1 MPMDTY
7 SQIVIENYC
16 MTHKMQKTTFLRKM
30 LKYAEN
36 MEMPDDAEMM
46 RLAKYIEQ
54 ERDDELREALKRVP
68 VSVTEQMQHS
78 SQIPDVK

>member
-1 MPMDTY
+1 MDTY

-16 MTHKMQKTTFLRKM
+16 MTHKTKKASFFRKM

-36 MEMPDDAEMM
+36 MDMPDDVEMM

-54 ERDDELREALKRVP
+54 ERDEELREALKNL
-68 VSVTEQMQHS
+68 
-78 SQIPDVK
+78 DDYLCL

>member
-1 MPMDTY
+1 MDTY

-16 MTHKMQKTTFLRKM
+16 MTHKTKKASFFRKM

-36 MEMPDDAEMM
+36 MDMPDDAEMM

-54 ERDDELREALKRVP
+54 ERDEELREALEDLD
-68 VSVTEQMQHS
+68 TYLCM
-78 SQIPDVK
+78 

>member
-1 MPMDTY
+1 MKRNMPMDTY

-16 MTHKMQKTTFLRKM
+16 MTHKTKKATFLRKM

-54 ERDDELREALKRVP
+54 ERDEELREALKNLDDYLC
-68 VSVTEQMQHS
+68 M
-78 SQIPDVK
+78 

>member
-16 MTHKMQKTTFLRKM
+16 MTHKTKKATFLRKM

-54 ERDDELREALKRVP
+54 ESDEELHEALEDLD
-68 VSVTEQMQHS
+68 TYLCM
-78 SQIPDVK
+78 